1 MKRFLGITTTSIILL
16 SVLGAPSA
24 SAYASGDAS
33 CLVISSNVITNGTDC
48 VGSIVVP
55 AGVTSIANLA
65 FVNSAVTSLTLP
77 AGFRTIGQQA
87 FLYSSL
93 NSINLPNT
101 VTSIGNSAFVF
112 GLLTTIT
119 IPSSVTSIADSAFIF
134 GSLRSITFEGSATTL
149 GSGAFYGNGALA
161 TVRFL
166 GNAPSSVGGSAFV
179 NAAPSAKAVVN
190 ASATGFPAAG
200 QLWNGLIIE
209 IFNDEPSA
217 EQLAANAREAA
228 RIAEA
233 ARQAAKRQA
242 RAELTEGSQKFLTL
256 ENFASAEIVCATSTN
271 LSQVSAEISALTAEF
286 RGDINKIIKICRKY
300 VIVGKIASGARTYP
314 RELQE
319 AELIASDSAY
329 KTVLTL
335 AVLKKPA
342 DERSNFEKIQSII
355 NAEMAKIQ
363 VRKDQLQR
371 LKARRP
377 Q

>member
-16 SVLGAPSA
+16 SGLGAPSA
-24 SAYASGDAS
+24 SAYASGDAA
-33 CLVISSNVITNGTDC
+33 CLVISSNVITSGTGC

-55 AGVTSIANLA
+55 NGVTSIAN
-65 FVNSAVTSLTLP
+65 
-77 AGFRTIGQQA
+77 QA
-87 FLYSSL
+87 FLNGTLTSITLPVGVISIGNNAFRSSSL
-93 NSINLPNT
+93 ISINIPNT
-101 VTSIGNSAFVF
+101 VTSIGTAAFMY
-112 GLLTTIT
+112 GLITTIS
-119 IPSSVTSIADSAFIF
+119 IPSSVTSIGGSAFSR
-134 GSLRSITFEGSATTL
+134 GTLRSITFEGSSTAIGSQAFVLATEL
-149 GSGAFYGNGALA
+149 E

-166 GNAPSSVGGSAFV
+166 GNAPSSVGSDAFV
-179 NAAPSAKAVVN
+179 AVAASAKAVIN

-200 QLWNGLIIE
+200 QLWEGLMIE
-209 IFNDEPSA
+209 IVNDAPTA
-217 EQLAANAREAA
+217 EQLAAIAREAA

-242 RAELTEGSQKFLTL
+242 RSELTEGSQKFLTL

-300 VIVGKIASGARTYP
+300 VIVGKIASDARTYP

-329 KTVLTL
+329 KTVLTI

-355 NAEMAKIQ
+355 NTEMAKIQ
-363 VRKDQLQR
+363 VWKDKLER
-371 LKARRP
+371 LKARWP

>member
-16 SVLGAPSA
+16 SGIGAPSA

-33 CLVISSNVITNGTDC
+33 CLTISSNVITNGSGC

-55 AGVTSIANLA
+55 AGVTSIANTA
-65 FVNSAVTSLTLP
+65 FVFSPVTSLTLP
-77 AGFRTIGQQA
+77 AGFRTIGSQA

-93 NSINLPNT
+93 NSINIPNT
-101 VTSIGNSAFVF
+101 VTSIGSNAFTY
-112 GLLTTIT
+112 LPITTISF
-119 IPSSVTSIADSAFIF
+119 PSSVTSIGAGAFAYT
-134 GSLRSITFEGSATTL
+134 SLRSITFEGSTTAI
-149 GSGAFYGNGALA
+149 GSQAFVGTGDLE
-161 TVRFL
+161 TIRFL
-166 GNAPSSVGGSAFV
+166 GNAPTSVGAAAFV
-179 NAAPSAKAVVN
+179 FAAASAKVIIN

-200 QLWNGLIIE
+200 QLWEGLMVE
-209 IFNDEPSA
+209 IFNDGPSA

-233 ARQAAKRQA
+233 ARQAAKREA

-256 ENFASAEIVCATSTN
+256 EIFSRAEIVCATSTN
-271 LSQVSAEISALTAEF
+271 LPQVIAEISALPAEF

-300 VIVGKIASGARTYP
+300 VIVEKIASGARTYP

-319 AELIASDSAY
+319 VELIAADSAY
-329 KTVLTL
+329 KTILTI

-355 NAEMAKIQ
+355 NTEMAKIQ